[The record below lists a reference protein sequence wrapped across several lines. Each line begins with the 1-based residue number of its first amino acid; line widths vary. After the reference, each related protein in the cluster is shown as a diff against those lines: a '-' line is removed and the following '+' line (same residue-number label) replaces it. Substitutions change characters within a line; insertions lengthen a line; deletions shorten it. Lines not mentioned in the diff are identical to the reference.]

1 MYITDVSIR
10 RPVVAWVMSLIL
22 IVFGIFVF
30 SKLPVRE
37 LPDGLQ
43 PPVVQIKVDYKSAS
57 APIIDQEVTQVIE
70 DVIGGVEGV
79 KNINSTSEN
88 GSSSINVEFNTGNC
102 GLADCRSISNKRIS
116 P

>member
-1 MYITDVSIR
+1 MFITDVSIR

-43 PPVVQIKVDYKSAS
+43 PPVVQLKLIINQRQPKSLIKKLH
-57 APIIDQEVTQVIE
+57 
-70 DVIGGVEGV
+70 
-79 KNINSTSEN
+79 K
-88 GSSSINVEFNTGNC
+88 
-102 GLADCRSISNKRIS
+102 LLRM
-116 P
+116 